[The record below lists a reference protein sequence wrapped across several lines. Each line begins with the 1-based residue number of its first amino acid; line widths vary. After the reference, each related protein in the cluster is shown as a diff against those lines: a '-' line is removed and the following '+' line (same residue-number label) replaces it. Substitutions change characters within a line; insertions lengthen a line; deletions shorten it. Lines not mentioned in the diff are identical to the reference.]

1 MTRGGRI
8 CFFSSLRSSR
18 LAACLSR
25 RRWTKTS
32 RTTPVWSTARHIQC
46 FTPTILSA
54 TSSRCH
60 LSPTRGKAATDLIGE
75 PLAELA
81 RPLPHGFMAD
91 DDATR
96 GQQLLHHAQ
105 PEREAEIEPDGMADD
120 LSREAIPGVAGASRC
135 RHPTRLLTPACRR
148 KRGKARQVDGAS
160 STLAVS

>member
-81 RPLPHGFMAD
+81 RPLPHGFVAD
-91 DDATR
+91 NDAAR

-105 PEREAEIEPDGMADD
+105 PEREAEVQPDGMADD
-120 LSREAIPGVAGASRC
+120 FGWEAIAGVAGTSGC
-135 RHPTRLLTPACRR
+135 RHPTRLVTPPSRR
-148 KRGKARQVDGAS
+148 KPGKACQV
-160 STLAVS
+160 